1 MRIEIRRRDLFALS
15 GAAAVA
21 VGATSCG
28 KGGGGAGQGNGGAEA
43 SANLELPTY
52 QPIEGLTPDLEGNED
67 GLHNVYLKA
76 PEELFASTDRKPIT
90 SGEITALTQTFAT
103 PPPPMDSNPFW
114 GRLNEALGGTLN
126 LDIAIDSYPEKF
138 ATILASGDLPDLMW
152 VPPNQGIPNIGP
164 MLESQF
170 TDLTE
175 YLAGDAVLEYPNLA
189 ALTPGSWRTAVVNGK
204 IWGAPIPST
213 PFGQVYLGN
222 PSVWEEVGG
231 FQSTSAQEFLD
242 KCKEILI
249 PGKRWALEPFL
260 PNAFHM
266 FSQWFGCPNQYRVN
280 EDRTLTAGHQ
290 TDEYIEA
297 LEYAQEVFAA
307 GAFYPDLNHAETG
320 QDFANGSIAAL
331 VSVGPRGAT
340 EYRNQNPELLADIM
354 VPFSAVEGRRP
365 VYNMGYGTVGFTPF
379 RKGQDEA
386 KIRELLDLVNYLSAP
401 FGTVEYMQKN
411 YGTEGEDYTI
421 EDGNYVPT
429 SDAEA
434 NVPGLRS
441 ALNIMTAGE
450 GVIYNTIPS
459 DSEYIY
465 GKEQELLEL
474 MMRRPTN
481 GLYSDTSS
489 SKGTEISTRLN
500 DVRND
505 VIQGRK
511 TIDDFKAAVKEWEE
525 NGGKQI
531 LEEFAEVLPEDVPV
545 TPSTTL

>member
-1 MRIEIRRRDLFALS
+1 MRYQIRRRDLFTLT

-21 VGATSCG
+21 
-28 KGGGGAGQGNGGAEA
+28 GGVAACSSSSGSGNGGADA
-43 SANLELPTY
+43 SASLALPTY
-52 QPIEGLTPDLEGNED
+52 QALEGLTPDLEGNED
-67 GLHNVYLKA
+67 GLHNVYLEA
-76 PEELFASTDRKPIT
+76 PETLIRTTEKKPIS

-103 PPPPMDSNPFW
+103 PPTPMDANPFW
-114 GRLNEALGGTLN
+114 QRLNKAVGGTLA

-164 MLESQF
+164 MLEAQF
-170 TDLTE
+170 TDLTD
-175 YLAGDAVLEYPNLA
+175 YVSGDAVLDYPNLA
-189 ALTPGSWRTAVVNGK
+189 ALTPSSWRTAVVNGR

-222 PSVWEEVGG
+222 PTVWEEVGG
-231 FQSTSAQEFLD
+231 FQSATAEEFLE
-242 KCKEILI
+242 KCKDVTIA
-249 PGKRWALEPFL
+249 GKRWALEPFL

-266 FSQWFGCPNQYRVN
+266 FGEWFGVPNQYRVN

-290 TDEYIEA
+290 TDEYLEA
-297 LEYAQEVFAA
+297 LEYAQKVFAA
-307 GAFYPDLNHAETG
+307 GVFYPDLNHAETA
-320 QDFANGSIAAL
+320 QDFANGSIAAM
-331 VSVGPRGAT
+331 VSVGPRGAS
-340 EYRNQNPELLADIM
+340 EVRRDNPELLADIL

-365 VYNMGYGTVGFTPF
+365 VYDMGYGTVGFTPF
-379 RKGQDEA
+379 KQTDDEA
-386 KIRELLDLVNYLSAP
+386 KVRELLDLVNWLSAP
-401 FGTVEYMQKN
+401 FGTTEYMQKN
-411 YGTEGEDYTI
+411 YGTEGEDYSV

-429 SDAEA
+429 GSAEA
-434 NVPGLRS
+434 DVPGLRS
-441 ALNIMTAGE
+441 ALQIMTAGE
-450 GVIYNTIPS
+450 GVIYNPIPS

-465 GKEQELLEL
+465 AKEQELLEL

-489 SKGTEISTRLN
+489 KKGTEISTRLN

-505 VIQGRK
+505 VMQGRK
-511 TIDDFKAAVKEWEE
+511 TIDDFQAAVKEWEE
-525 NGGKQI
+525 AGGKQI

>member
-1 MRIEIRRRDLFALS
+1 MRFEIRRRDLLALT

-21 VGATSCG
+21 GTATACG
-28 KGGGGAGQGNGGAEA
+28 DGGGSQGGGAEA
-43 SANLELPTY
+43 SASLELPTY
-52 QPIEGLTPDLEGNED
+52 RPLEGLTPDLPGNEE

-76 PEELFASTDRKPIT
+76 PEELLRTTDAKPIT
-90 SGEITALTQTFAT
+90 SGTITALSQTFAT
-103 PPPPMDSNPFW
+103 PPTPMADNGMW
-114 GRLNEALGGTLN
+114 QRLNEALGGTLEI
-126 LDIAIDSYPEKF
+126 DIAIDSYPEKF

-175 YLAGDAVLEYPNLA
+175 YLSGDAVLEYSNLA

-231 FQSTSAQEFLD
+231 FQSASAEEFLE

-266 FSQWFGCPNQYRVN
+266 FSQWFGVPNQYRVN
-280 EDRTLTAGHQ
+280 EDRTLTANHQ
-290 TDEYIEA
+290 TDEYLET
-297 LEYAQEVFAA
+297 LEYAQKVFAA
-307 GAFYPDLNHAETG
+307 GAFYPDLNHAESG
-320 QDFANGSIAAL
+320 QDFANGSIAAI
-331 VSVGPRGAT
+331 VSVGPRGAA
-340 EYRNQNPELLADIM
+340 EYRAQNPDLLADIM

-379 RKGQDEA
+379 RKTDDEA
-386 KIRELLDLVNYLSAP
+386 RIRELLDLMNWLSAP
-401 FGTVEYMQKN
+401 FGTVEFMQKN
-411 YGTEGEDYTI
+411 YGTEGTDYEV
-421 EDGNYVPT
+421 EDGNYVPIGDA
-429 SDAEA
+429 DAE
-434 NVPGLRS
+434 VPGLVS
-441 ALNIMTAGE
+441 ALNIMSSGE
-450 GVIYNTIPS
+450 GVIYNSVAS

-481 GLYSDTSS
+481 GLYSDTNSD
-489 SKGTEISTRLN
+489 KGTELSARLG

-511 TIDDFKAAVKEWEE
+511 SLDDFQAAVKEWEE
-525 NGGKQI
+525 GGGLDI
-531 LEEFAEVLPEDVPV
+531 LEEFAAVLPDDVPV
-545 TPSTTL
+545 TPSTSL

>member
-1 MRIEIRRRDLFALS
+1 MRFEIRRRDLFALT
-15 GAAAVA
+15 GAATVA
-21 VGATSCG
+21 AGTAACNNGSTRQS
-28 KGGGGAGQGNGGAEA
+28 GGAQA
-43 SANLELPTY
+43 SADLELPTY
-52 QPIEGLTPDLEGNED
+52 QPLDALTPDLPGNEE
-67 GLHNVYLKA
+67 GLHNVFLQA
-76 PEELFASTDRKPIT
+76 PEELIQTTDAAPIT
-90 SGEITALTQTFAT
+90 SGQVSALTQTFAT
-103 PPPPMDSNPFW
+103 PPTPMDSNGMW
-114 GRLNEALGGTLN
+114 QRLNEALGGTLN

-138 ATILASGDLPDLMW
+138 ATILASGDLPDMMW

-164 MLESQF
+164 MLEAQF
-170 TDLTE
+170 VDLTE
-175 YLAGDAVLEYPNLA
+175 YLSGDAVLDYPNLA

-222 PSVWEEVGG
+222 PTVWDEVDG
-231 FQSTSAQEFLD
+231 FQSSSAEEFLD

-266 FSQWFGCPNQYRVN
+266 FSQWFGVPNQYRVN
-280 EDRTLTAGHQ
+280 EDRTLTAAHQ
-290 TDEYIEA
+290 LDEYLET
-297 LEYAQEVFAA
+297 LEYAQKVFAA
-307 GAFYPDLNHAETG
+307 GAFYPDLNHAETA

-340 EYRNQNPELLADIM
+340 EYRQYNSELLADIM

-365 VYNMGYGTVGFTPF
+365 FYNMGYGTVGFTPF
-379 RKGQDEA
+379 KKTDDEA
-386 KIRELLDLVNYLSAP
+386 KVRELLDLVNWLSAP
-401 FGTVEYMQKN
+401 FGTVEYVQKN
-411 YGTEGEDYTI
+411 YGTEGKDYEI
-421 EDGNYVPT
+421 EDGNYVAIGDA
-429 SDAEA
+429 DAE
-434 NVPGLRS
+434 VPGLVS

-450 GVIYNTIPS
+450 GVIYNPIPS

-465 GKEQELLEL
+465 GKEEELLEL

-489 SKGTEISTRLN
+489 AKGTELSTRLS

-511 TIDDFKAAVKEWEE
+511 TIDDFKSAVKEWEE
-525 NGGKQI
+525 GGGLKI
-531 LEEFAEVLPEDVPV
+531 LEEYAEVLPDNVPV
-545 TPSTTL
+545 TPSRSL

>member
-1 MRIEIRRRDLFALS
+1 MRLEIRRRDLFALT

-21 VGATSCG
+21 AGATAC
-28 KGGGGAGQGNGGAEA
+28 GGGGSAQSGGAEA
-43 SANLELPTY
+43 SASLELPTY
-52 QPIEGLTPDLEGNED
+52 QPLEGLTPDLPGNEE
-67 GLHNVYLKA
+67 GLHNVFLRA
-76 PEELFASTDRKPIT
+76 PEELIRTADAAPIT

-103 PPPPMDSNPFW
+103 PPTPRDSNGMW

-152 VPPNQGIPNIGP
+152 VPPNQGIPNVGP

-170 TDLTE
+170 TDLTG
-175 YLAGDAVLEYPNLA
+175 YLSGDAVLEYPNLA

-222 PSVWEEVGG
+222 PTVWEEVGG
-231 FQSTSAQEFLD
+231 FQSSSAEEFLE
-242 KCKEILI
+242 KCQEILI
-249 PGKRWALEPFL
+249 PGQRWALEPFL

-266 FSQWFGCPNQYRVN
+266 FSQWFGVPNQYRVN
-280 EDRTLTAGHQ
+280 EDRTLTANHQ
-290 TDEYIEA
+290 LDEYLET
-297 LEYAQEVFAA
+297 LEYAQKVFAA
-307 GAFYPDLNHAETG
+307 GAFYPDLNHAETA

-331 VSVGPRGAT
+331 VSVGPRGAA
-340 EYRNQNPELLADIM
+340 EYRTLNPELIADIM
-354 VPFSAVEGRRP
+354 VPFSAVDGRRP

-379 RKGQDEA
+379 KKTDDEA
-386 KIRELLDLVNYLSAP
+386 KIRELLDLVNWLSAP
-401 FGTVEYMQKN
+401 FGTVEFMQKN
-411 YGTEGEDYTI
+411 YGTEGTDYEI
-421 EDGNYVPT
+421 QDGNYVPVG
-429 SDAEA
+429 DAAAE
-434 NVPGLRS
+434 VPGLVS

-465 GKEQELLEL
+465 AKEQELLEL
-474 MMRRPTN
+474 NMRRPTN
-481 GLYSDTSS
+481 GLYSDTNS
-489 SKGTEISTRLN
+489 SKGTELSARLN

-511 TIDDFKAAVKEWEE
+511 TLDDFTAAVREWEE
-525 NGGKQI
+525 GGGLKI
-531 LEEFAEVLPEDVPV
+531 LEEFAAVLPDDVPV
-545 TPSTTL
+545 TPSSSL

>member
-1 MRIEIRRRDLFALS
+1 MSFEIRRRSMLALG
-15 GAAAVA
+15 GAAAVTA
-21 VGATSCG
+21 GAAACG
-28 KGGGGAGQGNGGAEA
+28 GSGGSSSEGGAEA

-52 QPIEGLTPDLEGNED
+52 QPVEGLTPDLPGNED
-67 GLHNVYLKA
+67 GLHNVFLKA
-76 PEELFASTDRKPIT
+76 PEQLIASTSAKPIT
-90 SGEITALTQTFAT
+90 SGEVTALTQTFAT

-114 GRLNEALGGTLN
+114 QRLNEALGGTLN
-126 LDIAIDSYPEKF
+126 LDIAIDAYPEKF

-152 VPPNQGIPNIGP
+152 VPPNQGIPNVGP

-170 TDLTE
+170 TDLTD

-189 ALTPGSWRTAVVNGK
+189 ALTPSSWRTAVVNGR

-222 PSVWEEVGG
+222 PEVWNEVGG
-231 FQSTSAQEFLD
+231 FQSSSAEEFLE

-249 PGKRWALEPFL
+249 PGSRWALEPFL

-266 FSQWFGCPNQYRVN
+266 FSQWFGVPNQYRVN
-280 EDRTLTAGHQ
+280 EDRTLTANHQ
-290 TDEYIEA
+290 MDEYLET
-297 LEYAQEVFAA
+297 LEYAQKVFAA
-307 GAFYPDLNHAETG
+307 GVFYPDLNHAETA

-340 EYRNQNPELLADIM
+340 QYRIHNPELLAEIM

-379 RKGQDEA
+379 KKTDDEA
-386 KIRELLDLVNYLSAP
+386 KIRELLDLVNWLSAP
-401 FGTVEYMQKN
+401 FGTVEFVQKN
-411 YGTEGEDYTI
+411 FGTEGEDYTI
-421 EDGNYVPT
+421 ENGNYVPT
-429 SDAEA
+429 ASAET

-441 ALNIMTAGE
+441 ALEIMTAGE
-450 GVIYNTIPS
+450 GVIYNPIPS

-465 GKEQELLEL
+465 EKEKELLEL

-481 GLYSDTSS
+481 GLYSDTNSA
-489 SKGTEISTRLN
+489 KGTELSARLN

-511 TIDDFKAAVKEWEE
+511 TIDDFTAAVKEWEE
-525 NGGKQI
+525 NGGKAI
-531 LEEFAEVLPEDVPV
+531 LDEFAEVLPDDVPV
-545 TPSTTL
+545 TPSSTL

>member
-1 MRIEIRRRDLFALS
+1 MPVEIRRRDLLALT
-15 GAAAVA
+15 GAAALTT
-21 VGATSCG
+21 GAAACGDGTSR
-28 KGGGGAGQGNGGAEA
+28 QGGGAEA
-43 SANLELPTY
+43 SAELTLPTY
-52 QPIEGLTPDLEGNED
+52 QPLEGLAPDLPGNEE
-67 GLHNVYLKA
+67 GLHNVFLKA
-76 PEELFASTDRKPIT
+76 PEELIATTDAAPIT

-103 PPPPMDSNPFW
+103 PPTPMGDNGMW
-114 GRLNEALGGTLN
+114 QRLNEALGGTLN
-126 LDIAIDSYPEKF
+126 LDIVIDSYPEKF

-152 VPPNQGIPNIGP
+152 VPPNQGIPNVGP

-175 YLAGDAVLEYPNLA
+175 YLSGDAVLEYPNLA

-222 PSVWEEVGG
+222 PAVWEEVDG
-231 FQSTSAQEFLD
+231 FQCSSAEEFLD

-266 FSQWFGCPNQYRVN
+266 FGEWFGVPNQYRVN
-280 EDRTLTAGHQ
+280 EDRTLTAAAQ
-290 TDEYIEA
+290 TDEYLET
-297 LEYAQEVFAA
+297 LEYAQKVFEA
-307 GAFYPDLNHAETG
+307 GAFYPDLNHAETA

-331 VSVGPRGAT
+331 VSVGPRGAS
-340 EYRNQNPELLADIM
+340 EYRQLNPDLLADIL

-365 VYNMGYGTVGFTPF
+365 VYDMGYGTVGFTPF
-379 RKGQDEA
+379 KKTDDEG
-386 KIRELLDLVNYLSAP
+386 KVRELLDLVNWLSAP

-411 YGTEGEDYTI
+411 YGTEGKDY
-421 EDGNYVPT
+421 EVEGGNYVQIG
-429 SDAEA
+429 DAPA
-434 NVPGLRS
+434 DVPGLAS

-450 GVIYNTIPS
+450 GVIYNTHPE

-489 SKGTEISTRLN
+489 SKGTELNSRLN

-511 TIDDFKAAVKEWEE
+511 TIDNFSAAVKEWEE
-525 NGGKQI
+525 GGGKKI
-531 LEEFAEVLPEDVPV
+531 LEEFAAVLPEDVPV
-545 TPSTTL
+545 TPSTSL

>member
-1 MRIEIRRRDLFALS
+1 MRFEIRRRDLFALTGAATVAA
-15 GAAAVA
+15 GAAA
-21 VGATSCG
+21 CG
-28 KGGGGAGQGNGGAEA
+28 NGSASQNGGAEA

-52 QPIEGLTPDLEGNED
+52 QPLDALTPDLPGNEE
-67 GLHNVYLKA
+67 GLHNVFLKA
-76 PEELFASTDRKPIT
+76 PEELVQTTDAKPIT
-90 SGEITALTQTFAT
+90 SGEVTALTQTFAT
-103 PPPPMDSNPFW
+103 PPTPMDSNGMW
-114 GRLNEALGGTLN
+114 GRLNEALGGTLS

-138 ATILASGDLPDLMW
+138 ATILASGDLPDMMW

-170 TDLTE
+170 VDLTE
-175 YLAGDAVLEYPNLA
+175 YLSGDAVLEYPNLA

-222 PSVWEEVGG
+222 PSVWDEVDG
-231 FQSTSAQEFLD
+231 FQAGSAEEFLD

-266 FSQWFGCPNQYRVN
+266 FSQWFGVPNSYRVN
-280 EDRTLTAGHQ
+280 EDRTLTANHQ
-290 TDEYIEA
+290 LDEYLEA
-297 LEYAQEVFAA
+297 LEYAQKVFAA
-307 GAFYPDLNHAETG
+307 GVFYPDLNHAETA

-340 EYRNQNPELLADIM
+340 EYRQYNSELLADIM

-365 VYNMGYGTVGFTPF
+365 FYNMGYGTVGFTPF
-379 RKGQDEA
+379 KKTDDEA
-386 KIRELLDLVNYLSAP
+386 KIRELLDLVNWLSAP
-401 FGTVEYMQKN
+401 FGTVEYVQKN
-411 YGTEGEDYTI
+411 YGTEGKDYKV
-421 EDGNYVPT
+421 EDGNYVLIGDA
-429 SDAEA
+429 DAE
-434 NVPGLRS
+434 VPGLVS
-441 ALNIMTAGE
+441 ALTIMTAGE
-450 GVIYNTIPS
+450 GVIYNSIPS

-474 MMRRPTN
+474 MMRGPTN

-489 SKGTEISTRLN
+489 AKGTELSTRLN

-511 TIDDFKAAVKEWEE
+511 TIDDFTAAVKEWEE
-525 NGGKQI
+525 GGGLKI
-531 LEEFAEVLPEDVPV
+531 LEEYAEVLPDDVPV
-545 TPSTTL
+545 TPSSSL

>member
-1 MRIEIRRRDLFALS
+1 MRFEIRRRDLFALT

-21 VGATSCG
+21 AGATSCG
-28 KGGGGAGQGNGGAEA
+28 GGGSGGQDGGAEA
-43 SANLELPTY
+43 SASLELPTY
-52 QPIEGLTPDLEGNED
+52 QPIEGLTPDLPGNED
-67 GLHNVYLKA
+67 GLHNVFLQA
-76 PEELFASTDRKPIT
+76 PEELIASTDGPPIT
-90 SGEITALTQTFAT
+90 SGVITALTQTFAT
-103 PPPPMDSNPFW
+103 PPSPMDSNGMW
-114 GRLNEALGGTLN
+114 GRLNEALGGTLK

-170 TDLTE
+170 TDLTP
-175 YLAGDAVLEYPNLA
+175 YLSGDAVLDYPNLA
-189 ALTPGSWRTAVVNGK
+189 ALTPGSWRTAVVNGR

-222 PSVWEEVGG
+222 PTVWEEVGG
-231 FQSTSAQEFLD
+231 FQSASAEEFLE
-242 KCKEILI
+242 KCQEILI

-266 FSQWFGCPNQYRVN
+266 FSQWFGVPNQYRVN
-280 EDRTLTAGHQ
+280 EDRTLTANHQ
-290 TDEYIEA
+290 LPEYLET
-297 LEYAQEVFAA
+297 LEYAQKVFAA
-307 GAFYPDLNHAETG
+307 GAFYPDLNHAETA

-340 EYRNQNPELLADIM
+340 EYRQYNPDLLADIM

-379 RKGQDEA
+379 RKTDDEA
-386 KIRELLDLVNYLSAP
+386 RIRELLDLVNWLSAP

-411 YGTEGEDYTI
+411 YGTEGKDY
-421 EDGNYVPT
+421 EVENGNYVPIGDA
-429 SDAEA
+429 DAE
-434 NVPGLRS
+434 VPGLRS
-441 ALNIMTAGE
+441 ALEIMTAGE

-489 SKGTEISTRLN
+489 QKGTELSTRLN
-500 DVRND
+500 DIRND

-511 TIDDFKAAVKEWEE
+511 TLDDFTAAVKDWEE
-525 NGGKQI
+525 GGGLKI
-531 LEEFAEVLPEDVPV
+531 LEEFAAVLPEDVPV
-545 TPSTTL
+545 TPSSSL

>member
-1 MRIEIRRRDLFALS
+1 MRFEIRRRDLFALS
-15 GAAAVA
+15 GVAAVA
-21 VGATSCG
+21 TGAAACSSGGGSQSVGA
-28 KGGGGAGQGNGGAEA
+28 AA
-43 SANLELPTY
+43 SADAELPTY
-52 QPIEGLTPDLEGNED
+52 QPLEGLTPDLPGNED
-67 GLHNVYLKA
+67 GLHNTFLKA
-76 PEELFASTDRKPIT
+76 PEELIATTDAAPIT
-90 SGEITALTQTFAT
+90 SGEVTALTQTFAT
-103 PPPPMDSNPFW
+103 PPTPMDSNGMW

-175 YLAGDAVLEYPNLA
+175 YLSGDAVLEYPNLA

-222 PSVWEEVGG
+222 PSVWAEVDG
-231 FQSTSAQEFLD
+231 FQSSSAEEFLD

-266 FSQWFGCPNQYRVN
+266 FSQWFGVPNQYRVN
-280 EDRTLTAGHQ
+280 EDRTLTANHQ
-290 TDEYIEA
+290 MDEYLET
-297 LEYAQEVFAA
+297 LEYAQKVFEA
-307 GAFYPDLNHAETG
+307 GAFYPDLNHAESG
-320 QDFANGSIAAL
+320 QDFANGSIGAL
-331 VSVGPRGAT
+331 VSVGPRGAA
-340 EYRNQNPELLADIM
+340 EYRKINPELIADIM

-379 RKGQDEA
+379 KKTDDEA
-386 KIRELLDLVNYLSAP
+386 KIRELLDLVNWLSAP
-401 FGTVEYMQKN
+401 FGTVEFMQKN
-411 YGTEGEDYTI
+411 YGTEGKDY
-421 EDGNYVPT
+421 EVKDGNYVAIGDA
-429 SDAEA
+429 DAE
-434 NVPGLRS
+434 VPGLVS
-441 ALNIMTAGE
+441 ALNIMTSGE
-450 GVIYNTIPS
+450 GVIYNPIPS

-489 SKGTEISTRLN
+489 DKGTELSARLN

-511 TIDDFKAAVKEWEE
+511 TIDDFTAAVKQWEE
-525 NGGKQI
+525 GGGLKI
-531 LEEFAEVLPEDVPV
+531 LEEFAEVLPADVPV
-545 TPSTTL
+545 TPSSTL